1 MLSEEVDALPFK
13 LALPTPKYDEA
24 NFLSLPAAFSFL
36 ILISRRCQAFR
47 VRAALGYLFRIN
59 SIV

>member
-24 NFLSLPAAFSFL
+24 NFLSLPAAFSF
-36 ILISRRCQAFR
+36 
-47 VRAALGYLFRIN
+47 
-59 SIV
+59 